1 MDSVLQKSPFP
12 RGNSADILNYL
23 EELILVHA
31 KEEGF
36 FPISEDKGGYQ
47 DLAIGSTNAVSLF
60 VPENAI
66 SAVLIIE
73 AHLESSLLHRVVRFK
88 ENGTTPTATSGF
100 ALGDNDIFSIVGRHN
115 LNQFRIIGIDTNLT
129 HVARIQFFETNQF
142 KHKPH

>member
-1 MDSVLQKSPFP
+1 MDNVLQKSPFP

-23 EELILVHA
+23 EELILIHA

-47 DLAIGSTNAVSLF
+47 DLVIGSTNAVSLF

-88 ENGTTPTATSGF
+88 ENGTSPTATSGF

-115 LNQFRIIGIDTNLT
+115 LNQFRIIGIDPDPT
-129 HVARIQFFETNQF
+129 HIARIQFFETNQF